1 MSTIRAAL
9 IVGVILGCAFRS
21 FAQPKAYPDS
31 PRRLTQLSVAATD
44 AKGQPV
50 TDLRLADIRLRD
62 DGKPYPLVFFRF
74 NGVRREIASPAAG
87 AFINRSGITPT
98 VILFDRWNEH
108 LITAAESWGDIDNT
122 ILHMESV
129 DRLYIYVLTNKGD
142 LYAVHALPPPD
153 ADPITIS
160 PPSPAQLRAKLD
172 EAVQKLSGFRNIDVF
187 DPILRANA
195 TVQALAAIGTQM
207 SIIAGR
213 KNLVWVTH
221 GFPLQLFIDGQP
233 IDFASAVR
241 KLSVAAT
248 QADLQIYTVDQSAQ
262 GAGADMLGQSRATLQ
277 MFAALTGGRWLP
289 SGNTEL
295 GLAEALAD
303 GRGAYRLA
311 YYTPYREND
320 HKEHKIRLESSRKGV
335 RLQTRE
341 GYFGDTPEADP
352 AMLEQAL
359 LNPAPHSPFDATDV
373 GLRVAFSRAAS
384 GDATHFNIRVNPA
397 EVLLD
402 HAADKYL
409 GQFTVMLALYGAD
422 FVKTLPTVRV
432 DIQLTE
438 DQFKRAAT
446 DGIVIPQDVPVG
458 PEVVKVR
465 VIVFDNGLH
474 SLGSVTFPME

>member
-1 MSTIRAAL
+1 MSTIRATL
-9 IVGVILGCAFRS
+9 IVGVILGCDFWS

-31 PRRLTQLSVAATD
+31 PRRLVQLSFAATD

-74 NGVRREIASPAAG
+74 NGARREMAASVG
-87 AFINRSGITPT
+87 EFINRAGITPT

-108 LITAAESWGDIDNT
+108 LITAAESWGDIDST
-122 ILHMESV
+122 IMHMESV
-129 DRLYIYVLTNKGD
+129 DRLFIYFLTNQGD
-142 LYAVHALPPPD
+142 LYPVHALPPPN
-153 ADPITIS
+153 ADPLTIS
-160 PPSPAQLRAKLD
+160 SPSPTQLRAKLD

-187 DPILRANA
+187 DPVLRANA

-213 KNLVWVTH
+213 KNLAWVTH
-221 GFPLQLFIDGQP
+221 GFPLQLFIEGQP
-233 IDFASAVR
+233 IDFTTAVR

-311 YYTPYREND
+311 YYAPYREND
-320 HKEHKIRLESSRKGV
+320 HKEHKIRLESQRKGV
-335 RLQTRE
+335 RLETRE
-341 GYFGDTPEADP
+341 GYFGDTLEPEP
-352 AMLEQAL
+352 AMLEEAL
-359 LNPAPHSPFDATDV
+359 LNVAPHSPFDATDV
-373 GLRVAFSRAAS
+373 GLRVAFSRTAS
-384 GDATHFNIRVNPA
+384 GDAAHFNIRVNPA
-397 EVLLD
+397 DVLLD
-402 HAADKYL
+402 HTSDKYL
-409 GQFTVMLALYGAD
+409 GQITVMFALYGAD

-432 DIQLTE
+432 EIHLTE

-446 DGIVIPQDVPVG
+446 DGIVIPQDVPVA
-458 PEVVKVR
+458 PQVAKVR

-474 SLGSVTFPME
+474 SLGSVTFPVQ